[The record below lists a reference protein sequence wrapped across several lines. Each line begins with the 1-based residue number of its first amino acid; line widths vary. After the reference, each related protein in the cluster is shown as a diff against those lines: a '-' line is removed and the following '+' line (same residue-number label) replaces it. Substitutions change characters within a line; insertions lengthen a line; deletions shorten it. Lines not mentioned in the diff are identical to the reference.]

1 MPERNALLGRLD
13 VVCYYRT
20 GGTVFFIFRHGS
32 YSVAV
37 TVDLS
42 PVRRADGD
50 DWFEARSEFQ
60 VRPVTPL
67 TAPWSSDQAVTG
79 YGKTEE
85 EAMLA
90 AVDLFT
96 DRFDTGFRAG
106 RVPP

>member
-13 VVCYYRT
+13 IVCYYRT
-20 GGTVFFIFRHGS
+20 GGSVFFIFRHGR

-42 PVRRADGD
+42 TVRRDDGD

-67 TAPWSSDQAVTG
+67 TATWSSDQSVTV
-79 YGKTEE
+79 YGETEE
-85 EAMLA
+85 EAMLT

-96 DRFDTGFRAG
+96 DRFDTGFRTGPA
-106 RVPP
+106 PP